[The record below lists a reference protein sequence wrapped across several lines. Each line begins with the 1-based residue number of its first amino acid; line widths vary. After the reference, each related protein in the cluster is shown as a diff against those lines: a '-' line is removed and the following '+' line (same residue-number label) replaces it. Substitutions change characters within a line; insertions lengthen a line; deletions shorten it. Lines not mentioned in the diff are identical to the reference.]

1 MRFPIINLCITLFF
15 LSCSPNP
22 YLLNNSGSLLLKGKI
37 NNLIVE
43 SGLDASMGIKIV
55 SLNTGKSIYE
65 FNSEK
70 LFMPASNNKLYTC
83 AVALEK
89 LGPDYRF
96 KTSIYQYGKNLIIK
110 GGGDPDLTLDQLDS
124 LAKIIS
130 KDINSIDSLFI
141 DVSFMDTLNYGEGWM
156 WDEGAWWYAAPVSA
170 MTLNDNCIDFHV
182 DPGKLDEPAKVE
194 MVPNTDFVSVINQS
208 STVNDTI
215 DFQKFKIDRDWSGR
229 TNLFT
234 ISGEIQDTASTD
246 TFQRNIYDPVLFSGT
261 VFKNQLQHYGV
272 NVKHLAARDGTQ
284 NASLICVH
292 TSDSLLL
299 SAQNLM
305 HESDNLTAEL
315 FTKTFPV
322 NDTTRGNWVDGIY
335 IIESFLADSVGI
347 DTSVL
352 RIADGSGV
360 SRYNLSS
367 ADQLV
372 KLLYYMYHSKH
383 KNDFIYTLPG
393 GGSKSTLKDRLEFS
407 EAKIRA
413 KTGHLSGV
421 SCFSGYLFT
430 EKYGPLAFSIL
441 MNGYTGSATPY
452 KNLQDNIIS
461 FLLHD

>member
-1 MRFPIINLCITLFF
+1 
-15 LSCSPNP
+15 
-22 YLLNNSGSLLLKGKI
+22 
-37 NNLIVE
+37 
-43 SGLDASMGIKIV
+43 
-55 SLNTGKSIYE
+55 
-65 FNSEK
+65 
-70 LFMPASNNKLYTC
+70 
-83 AVALEK
+83 
-89 LGPDYRF
+89 
-96 KTSIYQYGKNLIIK
+96 
-110 GGGDPDLTLDQLDS
+110 
-124 LAKIIS
+124 
-130 KDINSIDSLFI
+130 
-141 DVSFMDTLNYGEGWM
+141 
-156 WDEGAWWYAAPVSA
+156 
-170 MTLNDNCIDFHV
+170 
-182 DPGKLDEPAKVE
+182 
-194 MVPNTDFVSVINQS
+194 
-208 STVNDTI
+208 
-215 DFQKFKIDRDWSGR
+215 
-229 TNLFT
+229 
-234 ISGEIQDTASTD
+234 
-246 TFQRNIYDPVLFSGT
+246 
-261 VFKNQLQHYGV
+261 
-272 NVKHLAARDGTQ
+272 
-284 NASLICVH
+284 
-292 TSDSLLL
+292 
-299 SAQNLM
+299 M